1 MTGKILTSSS
11 QIFNELFDCEWDIL
25 SNAEHFIDRFCA
37 SMKYSNVK
45 LTKEDKEMAQMLKV
59 AFTRRWNLM
68 GAQDVLEEFEHTT
81 VESKNFQMVS
91 EKTMKKVE
99 GLKQ

>member
-11 QIFNELFDCEWDIL
+11 QIFEELYDCEWDIF
-25 SNAEHFIDRFCA
+25 SNAEHFIDKFCA

-59 AFTRRWNLM
+59 AFARRWNLI
-68 GAQDVLEEFEHTT
+68 GTHDILEEFEHTT
-81 VESKNFQMVS
+81 VESNNFQMVS
-91 EKTMKKVE
+91 EKTIKKVE

>member
-37 SMKYSNVK
+37 SMMYSNVK

-81 VESKNFQMVS
+81 IESKNFQMVS
-91 EKTMKKVE
+91 EKTMKKVK